1 LLDNDGNIVA
11 EVDDQYNRI
20 PNVLFSDTTLWK
32 YELQEISFKDVI
44 IDPRDSWYVSQ
55 TLRTDNGQRIWKL
68 TLFLNIKV

>member
-1 LLDNDGNIVA
+1 MLDNDGNIVA